1 MDRLAKRVTLGASAL
16 ALAIFGAMLAID
28 ALTPPPKNKAELSD
42 SVPPS
47 PDASAGSHAQGA
59 SQARP
64 VSQSAAEVPGGSNAV
79 AAPDGVPPATAS
91 LQSEALRERA
101 ERRRAARA
109 LLEEFRKPSKA
120 APDWETTSRQA
131 LFLPDGRPVDPYMLP
146 PLQLPASMAVNV
158 AGIELDTD
166 IQVSEW
172 ERLQDE
178 FVKEVGDSV
187 PTDAASR
194 KTWIRAQRKNDDKF
208 RAKFG
213 TEAFLRQQM
222 EAYRAGFL
230 QE

>member
-1 MDRLAKRVTLGASAL
+1 MDRLAKWVALGLAALALGTLGA
-16 ALAIFGAMLAID
+16 MLVLD
-28 ALTPPPKNKAELSD
+28 SVNPPPKKKPVDPDSSVPSHSD
-42 SVPPS
+42 SSGAHSAAASESASFS
-47 PDASAGSHAQGA
+47 P
-59 SQARP
+59 
-64 VSQSAAEVPGGSNAV
+64 SAAEVLPSGD
-79 AAPDGVPPATAS
+79 PHPTQTS
-91 LQSEALRERA
+91 LQSEALRQRA

-120 APDWETTSRQA
+120 APDWETTSQQA
-131 LFLPDGRPVDPYMLP
+131 LFLPNGRPVDPYILP
-146 PLQLPASMAVNV
+146 PLQLPASLT
-158 AGIELDTD
+158 IENPEIEIMTD

-178 FVKEVGDSV
+178 FIAEVGDSV

-194 KTWIRAQRKNDDKF
+194 KTWIRAQRKNDEKF

-222 EAYRAGFL
+222 DAYRAGFL